1 MMERIMFSICRKAR
15 HGNEPKYYICAR
27 RDNGFIRLARDTRD
41 F

>member
-27 RDNGFIRLARDTRD
+27 RDNGFIPVI
-41 F
+41 FS